1 MAHRS
6 LSTIQFV
13 GFSSTTASTL
23 ISMMGDE
30 GLPNDIRIVSD
41 LTYHPWTTSRSG
53 LIVMSMSPSSDL
65 TKISNV
71 IQDRT
76 TWWEV
81 AVCLTESISAYQPAL
96 LAQGAVKVLTHPED
110 DLAQCRKEVRDLL
123 SILTVHGT
131 DLLGL
136 ELADLIQLYGEKRVP
151 KTIRINAQGVIG
163 SLYLRDGLL
172 VHAETMDETTGMEAF
187 SRLFGAKSP
196 ELRVHNGCLTG
207 SNTLNMPVMSVL
219 LEGARVND
227 EGIRDSG
234 NRNSYNTPTPMPTMQ
249 NMANPRTGSPRSGVN
264 ALPSPNDFSGALDDI
279 LGDFD
284 LPTKNA
290 TPKPKRSNHTPLQ
303 PAPVGNPFAAGNNPL
318 GKDFDLDDDLS
329 ELD

>member
-81 AVCLTESISAYQPAL
+81 AVCLMESINAYQPAL

-110 DLAQCRKEVRDLL
+110 DLSQCRQELRDLL

-136 ELADLIQLYGEKRVP
+136 ELSDLIQLYGEKRVP

-196 ELRVHNGCLTG
+196 ELRVHNGCLTNF
-207 SNTLNMPVMSVL
+207 NTLNMPVMSVL

-227 EGIRDSG
+227 EGIRDNGS
-234 NRNSYNTPTPMPTMQ
+234 RSSYNTPTPMPTMQ
-249 NMANPRTGSPRSGVN
+249 GLNTPRSGG
-264 ALPSPNDFSGALDDI
+264 LPNHNDFSGALDDI

-284 LPTKNA
+284 VPKSNA

-303 PAPVGNPFAAGNNPL
+303 PAPTGNFTGGL
-318 GKDFDLDDDLS
+318 GGLGSDFDMDDDLD

>member
-6 LSTIQFV
+6 LSTLQLV
-13 GFSSTTASTL
+13 GFAPSTASTL
-23 ISMMGDE
+23 VSMLGDE
-30 GLPNDIRIVSD
+30 GIPNDVRLVED
-41 LTYHPWTTSRSG
+41 LTYQPWTTSRSG
-53 LIVMSMSPSSDL
+53 LVVLSMDPRSDL

-81 AVCLTESISAYQPAL
+81 AVCLSEEIKAYQPAL
-96 LAQGAVKVLTHPED
+96 LAQGAIKVFTHPED
-110 DLAQCRKEVRDLL
+110 ELSQCRDELRELL
-123 SILTVHGT
+123 NVLTVHGT

-163 SLYLRDGLL
+163 SMYLRDGLI

-196 ELRVHNGCLTG
+196 ELRVHNGCLT
-207 SNTLNMPVMSVL
+207 SQESVNMPVMSVM

-227 EGIRDSG
+227 EDSVSSPMHTPLPTM
-234 NRNSYNTPTPMPTMQ
+234 NSPAPLNPKARMPT
-249 NMANPRTGSPRSGVN
+249 
-264 ALPSPNDFSGALDDI
+264 NDDMSGALDDI

-284 LPTKNA
+284 
-290 TPKPKRSNHTPLQ
+290 Q
-303 PAPVGNPFAAGNNPL
+303 PSSSKKQSSPNGSGGKSSPVSVPVSLEDLEDDLDL
-318 GKDFDLDDDLS
+318 GDDDLDDFD